1 MVIGAPGAAGRY
13 QPLADE
19 IAVDLRRGLRPERLI
34 SPSRAASAPGIVGL
48 PGWQPS
54 YAPEGGAQLAGRA
67 RCRGRPCDAGCE
79 PRRRFQELRNRGR
92 VIILFGLPTVYG
104 ATNAATRGTQSAPY
118 SAAIRTKLGEALR
131 ERYDLR
137 EPLAPGLVELLGR
150 LDGRVLARETAM
162 AKLYAEVDEA
172 VATIVRDAKSK
183 VA

>member
-1 MVIGAPGAAGRY
+1 MHPKVGR
-13 QPLADE
+13 
-19 IAVDLRRGLRPERLI
+19 
-34 SPSRAASAPGIVGL
+34 SL
-48 PGWQPS
+48 PGEHV
-54 YAPEGGAQLAGRA
+54 AAAVLAMPGVNLDDGSRNYGIEA
-67 RCRGRPCDAGCE
+67 ALSSCSACL
-79 PRRRFQELRNRGR
+79 RFTVPQMQRHEELRA
-92 VIILFGLPTVYG
+92 P
-104 ATNAATRGTQSAPY
+104 PY